1 MRFRIVLIGL
11 QNIRIFGVMLRRKL
25 AAAANLNTILK
36 RRLHRCKRRVMT
48 QFPTVVATHCLVLAK
63 VDTFMNNK
71 KCVKQCERVQQSTAR
86 SSN

>member
-1 MRFRIVLIGL
+1 MEKGRYVCHVMKA
-11 QNIRIFGVMLRRKL
+11 IRKAV
-25 AAAANLNTILK
+25 ADANGISYEPAKCTY
-36 RRLHRCKRRVMT
+36 VGE
-48 QFPTVVATHCLVLAK
+48 CLVLAK

>member
-1 MRFRIVLIGL
+1 MLLGVKVQFIFINASDVEDVLYYKNIIL
-11 QNIRIFGVMLRRKL
+11 QLF
-25 AAAANLNTILK
+25 
-36 RRLHRCKRRVMT
+36 
-48 QFPTVVATHCLVLAK
+48 CLVLTK